1 MAQELNS
8 CHICISC
15 SSHCWVKLCFPYKLL
30 IMYYHTPI
38 QREKNLEQRIKLT
51 SNTNLTHAVPWN
63 LARPRTSPLKL
74 LTYLTPY
81 MMIGL
86 RRMCARAN
94 TCVCS
99 RDVPGWPAR
108 LRMEAQSCSH
118 WSSSREYWSVSA
130 SMDSHSL
137 YRLKNLTRSQE
148 WNVTLTLTTWNAV
161 KPNYFICLVT
171 AVHIALFFENKETKT
186 TELPNLFLDGIDF
199 HCFFL
204 SYFYGMLTVGNK
216 LDKINCH

>member
-1 MAQELNS
+1 M
-8 CHICISC
+8 H
-15 SSHCWVKLCFPYKLL
+15 
-30 IMYYHTPI
+30 YHTPI
-38 QREKNLEQRIKLT
+38 QRKKTLEKRIKLT

-99 RDVPGWPAR
+99 SEVPGWPAR

-148 WNVTLTLTTWNAV
+148 WNVILTLTTWDAV

-171 AVHIALFFENKETKT
+171 AVHIALFFWKQRNKNNRTAKII
-186 TELPNLFLDGIDF
+186 LRWNWFSLFLS
-199 HCFFL
+199 

>member
-1 MAQELNS
+1 MHY
-8 CHICISC
+8 HIP
-15 SSHCWVKLCFPYKLL
+15 K
-30 IMYYHTPI
+30 
-38 QREKNLEQRIKLT
+38 QRKKTLEKRIKLT

-99 RDVPGWPAR
+99 SEVPGWPAR

-148 WNVTLTLTTWNAV
+148 WNVILTLTTWDAV

-171 AVHIALFFENKETKT
+171 AVHIALFFWKQRNKNNRTAKII
-186 TELPNLFLDGIDF
+186 LRWNWFSLFLS
-199 HCFFL
+199 

>member
-1 MAQELNS
+1 MYILQFSLLGQTLFSLKTPNYAL
-8 CHICISC
+8 
-15 SSHCWVKLCFPYKLL
+15 PYPK
-30 IMYYHTPI
+30 TK
-38 QREKNLEQRIKLT
+38 EKNLEQRIKLI

-99 RDVPGWPAR
+99 SDVPGWPAR

-148 WNVTLTLTTWNAV
+148 WNVTLTLTTWDAV
-161 KPNYFICLVT
+161 KPNYCFYIPCHSSPYCTVLWKQRNKNNR
-171 AVHIALFFENKETKT
+171 IAKLILRWNRFSLFFFVI
-186 TELPNLFLDGIDF
+186 FLWNANSWKQIR
-199 HCFFL
+199 
-204 SYFYGMLTVGNK
+204 
-216 LDKINCH
+216 

>member
-1 MAQELNS
+1 M
-8 CHICISC
+8 H
-15 SSHCWVKLCFPYKLL
+15 F
-30 IMYYHTPI
+30 HTPI
-38 QREKNLEQRIKLT
+38 QRKKTLEKRIKLT
-51 SNTNLTHAVPWN
+51 SNTHLTHAVPWN

-99 RDVPGWPAR
+99 SDVPGWPAR

-148 WNVTLTLTTWNAV
+148 WNVTLTLTTWDAV

-171 AVHIALFFENKETKT
+171 AVHIALFFWKQRNKNNRTAKII
-186 TELPNLFLDGIDF
+186 LRWNWFSLFLS
-199 HCFFL
+199 